1 MGGNYTGWNPYF
13 MKGQKYW
20 WFFFVVAK
28 KCATIRIIFKNT
40 FCVGL
45 SLMSLLFC
53 FCPLCHHFIWFF
65 FQVSVTNSVLV
76 SSNETPELASYPSP
90 KLSQDQ
96 FPEAEV
102 ASKPPQPPPTFNP
115 PTPPRPI
122 SCCSSSEAI
131 TSVDLHK
138 NSLV

>member
-1 MGGNYTGWNPYF
+1 MREITLDEIHIFWRAKILMIFLCCSKKMCHHFYYFYTH
-13 MKGQKYW
+13 
-20 WFFFVVAK
+20 
-28 KCATIRIIFKNT
+28 
-40 FCVGL
+40 FCVSL

-53 FCPLCHHFIWFF
+53 FCSLCHHFIWIF